1 MKTEDTQETDVRVM
15 LTECMFAEMR
25 DAALEEIKAAPEVW
39 QKMGQGEQER
49 MIDRV
54 ERRMMSVLSRA
65 LDVLIGHE
73 FPVVV
78 GHVEQV
84 TVKDQLK
91 AVVIVSRQSA
101 DRYAIIDAVGS
112 EVRMAVADARDF
124 ASEPGKV
131 ESDPDQRD
139 IEDGEQET
147 EGGESVTLKAK

>member
-1 MKTEDTQETDVRVM
+1 MKTEDTQEPTVRVM

-39 QKMGQGEQER
+39 QKMGQEQQER

-124 ASEPGKV
+124 ASEPGNV

-139 IEDGEQET
+139 IEDVEQET
-147 EGGESVTLKAK
+147 EGGESVTLKAE